1 VIEWPHCGTQIAL
14 VRSHDAKVI
23 DGDSWVRDKAFFA
36 LTGRL
41 SIKQRQG
48 IAWFAE
54 IAAGSRPCCGR
65 DYILANVRM
74 VWGSSVIEDFGD
86 RYFLEA
92 ERACGVNFSGLRTKI
107 EGHGVSAF

>member
-1 VIEWPHCGTQIAL
+1 MVGLEAINDLEPLVIVCPHCGRSIAW

-23 DGDSWVRDKAFFA
+23 DGDSWIRDKAFVY

-54 IAAGSRPCCGR
+54 IAVGSRPCCGR
-65 DYILANVRM
+65 DYILVNVRM
-74 VWGSSVIEDFGD
+74 VRGSSVSEDFGD
-86 RYFLEA
+86 RYF
-92 ERACGVNFSGLRTKI
+92 
-107 EGHGVSAF
+107 